1 MDQVREKISNQL
13 IEMGYEDSLFLD
25 EFKYWD
31 EAIIGVSTSGNLI
44 YSYDLLVDKYVKQM
58 IEENPSGDI
67 ETFETDA
74 IEFIE
79 TNTLKSL
86 PFITTGVP
94 PIIMYENIICQFEG
108 EL

>member
-1 MDQVREKISNQL
+1 MNQVRGEISNRL

-25 EFKYWD
+25 GFKYWD

-58 IEENPSGDI
+58 IEDDPSGDI
-67 ETFETDA
+67 ETFEIDA

-86 PFITTGVP
+86 QFITTGMP
-94 PIIMYENIICQFEG
+94 PIIMYENMICN
-108 EL
+108 LL

>member
-1 MDQVREKISNQL
+1 MNQVREKISNQL
-13 IEMGYEDSLFLD
+13 IEMGHEDSLFLD
-25 EFKYWD
+25 GFKYWD

-58 IEENPSGDI
+58 IEDDPNGDI
-67 ETFETDA
+67 ETFEIDA

-86 PFITTGVP
+86 PYITTGIP
-94 PIIMYENIICQFEG
+94 PIIMHFEFK
-108 EL
+108 